1 MFEALTERLQQV
13 FRGLGRQGKLRLEDV
28 DAALREIRLALLDAD
43 VHYQVVKDL
52 LERVRQRALSEEV
65 SRALNPGQQ
74 VVRILHAELVS
85 ALGEP
90 GRLALTGPAP
100 RAVLLVGLQ
109 GSGKTTTAAKLA
121 RWLRS
126 RGERVAMIAAD
137 PYRPAAAEQLQQLG
151 HEIGVPVFSQ
161 AGLSS
166 TELCAAGIESAA
178 RGGASVVLIDSAG
191 RSQLDEGMM
200 AEVQAIAETV
210 RPVESLLVADA
221 MTGQEA
227 VNVAR
232 GFQGRVRLTGLILT
246 KMDGDA
252 RGGAA
257 ISMRAVTGVPIKF
270 IGTGE
275 AREALETFEP
285 ERLASRILGMG
296 DVLSLIEKAQE
307 TIDQGQAQEAGARLL
322 KGEFS
327 LEDFAG
333 QLAQVRKM
341 GPLAKVLEM
350 IPGGMAGAA
359 GGVDGQAAEKQMVR
373 TQAILSSMTGDERRR
388 PDVLNGSR
396 KRRVAAGSGTTVQE
410 VNQLLRQYQQMR
422 KLYKQVG
429 KRGLGSLNP
438 RLH

>member
-13 FRGLGRQGKLRLEDV
+13 FRGLGRHGKLRPEDV

-43 VHYQVVKDL
+43 VHYQVVKEL
-52 LERVRQRALSEEV
+52 LERVRGRALSEEV

-74 VVRILHAELVS
+74 VIRILHAELLS
-85 ALGEP
+85 LLGEP
-90 GRLALTGPAP
+90 GRLNLTGPAP
-100 RAVLLVGLQ
+100 RAILLVGLQ
-109 GSGKTTTAAKLA
+109 GSGKTTSAAKLA

-137 PYRPAAAEQLQQLG
+137 PYRPAAVEQLSTLAA
-151 HEIGVPVFSQ
+151 EIDVPVFHSP
-161 AGLSS
+161 GLSPVE
-166 TELCAAGIESAA
+166 TCLAGMESAA
-178 RGGASVVLIDSAG
+178 RGGASVVIIDSAG
-191 RSQLDEGMM
+191 RSQLDGEMM
-200 AEVQAIAETV
+200 AEVESIAE
-210 RPVESLLVADA
+210 RLQPVESLLVADA

-257 ISMRAVTGVPIKF
+257 ISMRSVTGVPIKF
-270 IGTGE
+270 LGTGE

-285 ERLASRILGMG
+285 DRLASRILGMG
-296 DVLSLIEKAQE
+296 DVVGLIEKAQE
-307 TIDQGQAQEAGARLL
+307 AFDQNEVQTATARLM

-327 LEDFAG
+327 LEDFAE
-333 QLAQVRKM
+333 QLAQMRKM

-350 IPGGMAGAA
+350 IPAGLAGA
-359 GGVDGQAAEKQMVR
+359 GRSLDGEAAEQQLRR
-373 TQAILSSMTGDERRR
+373 TQAILSSMTRRERRA
-388 PDVLNGSR
+388 PEVLNGSR
-396 KRRVAAGSGTTVQE
+396 KRRIAAGSGTTVQE
-410 VNQLLRQYQQMR
+410 INQLLRQYQQMR

-429 KRGLGSLNP
+429 KRGLGSLGS
-438 RLH
+438 RLR